1 LSYYIY
7 GFGFPL
13 SFIYCLHFQI
23 GLAILHDQINTV
35 ILINHL
41 VKLDNVRVV
50 SIFEDV
56 NLVFKCSF
64 EVRDKILVS
73 LFGIGNFYLLDGI
86 GKAAIDFSEWATR
99 NNLAYSIFVVANSLR
114 HNRTRWF
121 SKNIIINL
129 AEQIVRF
136 G

>member
-1 LSYYIY
+1 MKQNIGWLQIPMNNSKFDHFFDSFQYLSYYIY

-23 GLAILHDQINTV
+23 GLAILHDQINAV

-86 GKAAIDFSEWATR
+86 GKAAIDFSE
-99 NNLAYSIFVVANSLR
+99 
-114 HNRTRWF
+114 
-121 SKNIIINL
+121 
-129 AEQIVRF
+129 
-136 G
+136 